1 MHRNPEEVSIMEVA
15 ALASGSSGNCFYVEN
30 NGKGILIDA
39 GISCKQIVERL
50 HSLKRSPE
58 KIRGIFITHE
68 HSDHIK
74 GADVFAR
81 HFRVPIYV
89 TKKTAKE
96 AKSDGRGICSSVD
109 LLKYIKNDETVEIG
123 GMKVSAFSKS
133 HKCADP
139 ISYNI
144 ENGKKVSVIT
154 DVGYACGNVIANVAD
169 SDFLFL
175 ESNHDEI
182 KLERGPYPYFL
193 KQWIRSDIGH
203 LSNMQAA
210 LCVLEHGRTKLK
222 NIVLSHLSQT
232 NNTEKLAMET
242 FDHLLKQR
250 KDLNAKVILS
260 TREKPTSLFKL

>member
-1 MHRNPEEVSIMEVA
+1 M
-15 ALASGSSGNCFYVEN
+15 
-30 NGKGILIDA
+30 KIL
-39 GISCKQIVERL
+39 K
-50 HSLKRSPE
+50 KSPE

-68 HSDHIK
+68 HSDHIR

-89 TKKTAKE
+89 TRKAAKG
-96 AKSDGRGICSSVD
+96 AKSENKTICSNVD
-109 LLKYIKNDETVEIG
+109 LLKYIKNDETVEIA
-123 GMKVSAFSKS
+123 GMNVEAFSKS

-139 ISYNI
+139 VSYNI

-154 DVGYACGNVIANVAD
+154 DVGYACKNVIANVAD

-210 LCVLEHGRTKLK
+210 LCVLEHGSPKLK
-222 NIVLSHLSQT
+222 HIILSHLSKT

-242 FDHLLKQR
+242 FDHLIKQR
-250 KDLNAKVILS
+250 KDLNPKVLLS
-260 TREKPTSLFKL
+260 TREKPTSLFEL

>member
-1 MHRNPEEVSIMEVA
+1 MEVA
-15 ALASGSSGNCFYVEN
+15 ALASGSSGNCFYIEN

-39 GISCKQIVERL
+39 GISSKQIVERL
-50 HSLKRSPE
+50 HMLKKSPE

-74 GADVFAR
+74 GVDVFAR
-81 HFRVPIYV
+81 QFRVPIYV
-89 TKKTAKE
+89 TKKTVRE
-96 AKSDGRGICSSVD
+96 AKIEGKTICSNRD
-109 LLKYIKNDETVEIG
+109 LIKYIRNDETVEVG
-123 GMKVSAFSKS
+123 GMRVGAFSKS

-139 ISYNI
+139 VSYNI

-169 SDFLFL
+169 SDFIFL

-193 KQWIRSDIGH
+193 KQWIRSNTGH

-210 LCVLEHGRTKLK
+210 LCVLEHGSPKLK
-222 NIVLSHLSQT
+222 NIVLSHLSKT

-242 FDHLLKQR
+242 FDHLLKYR
-250 KDLNAKVILS
+250 KDLNPKVTLS
-260 TREKPTSLFKL
+260 TREKPTPLFKR